1 MNPPSDRRARAGRAS
16 ATRTFTQGLF
26 MIGSQSP
33 GLRRF
38 VLLSVSLIAIA
49 CGKDSPQQGSGSA
62 SPAVPGSPT
71 QAPDSFRVAFE
82 TTRGNF
88 VVDVFRDWSPRGVD
102 RFHELVSSGYFTD
115 VAFFRVLPGFVAQF
129 GMHGDPKV
137 GQRWSDNRIPDDP
150 VVQSNKRGTIV
161 FATAGPNTR
170 GNQFFINFA
179 DNTRLDQMGFS
190 PFGRVVEGMGVV
202 DSIYAGYGE
211 TPDQG
216 RIAEEGNR
224 YLKRDFP
231 RLDYIKSARIVGST
245 PRPVAP

>member
-1 MNPPSDRRARAGRAS
+1 
-16 ATRTFTQGLF
+16 

-88 VVDVFRDWSPRGVD
+88 VIDVIRAWSPRGAD
-102 RFHELVSSGYFTD
+102 RFYELVNAGYFTD

-129 GMHGDPKV
+129 GMHGDPAV
-137 GQRWSDNRIPDDP
+137 NRRWDEKPIPDDP

-161 FATAGPNTR
+161 FATSGPNTR
-170 GNQFFINFA
+170 GNQFFINYS
-179 DNTRLDQMGFS
+179 DNTPLDGQGFS
-190 PFGRVVEGMGVV
+190 PFGRVVEGMRVV
-202 DSIYAGYGE
+202 DSIHAGYGE
-211 TPDQG
+211 APNQS
-216 RIAEEGNR
+216 RIAAEGNA
-224 YLKRDFP
+224 YLRREFP
-231 RLDYIKSARIVGST
+231 RLDYVKSVRIVGPASQ
-245 PRPVAP
+245 P

>member
-1 MNPPSDRRARAGRAS
+1 MRHLRPLAATLCVSVVAS
-16 ATRTFTQGLF
+16 AC
-26 MIGSQSP
+26 
-33 GLRRF
+33 
-38 VLLSVSLIAIA
+38 A
-49 CGKDSPQQGSGSA
+49 KDSPPSRSA
-62 SPAVPGSPT
+62 DSTARAPSSAAP

-88 VVDVFRDWSPRGVD
+88 VVDVVRAWSPRGVD
-102 RFHELVSSGYFTD
+102 RFHELVNDGYFTD
-115 VAFFRVLPGFVAQF
+115 VASSACFRDSSRSSECMEIGV
-129 GMHGDPKV
+129 HK
-137 GQRWSDNRIPDDP
+137 RWDERPIADDP

-161 FATAGPNTR
+161 FATSGPNTR

-179 DNTRLDQMGFS
+179 DNNGLDRQGFS

-211 TPDQG
+211 SPDQS
-216 RIAEEGNR
+216 RIGGEGNK

-231 RLDYIKSARIVGST
+231 RLDYIKSARVVGPP